1 MQTLDIRK
9 LWEVPGAVLAAL
21 YRRQHH
27 TAPRFMTKSRISI
40 PGREAMVQLTV
51 EDMDLLREAS

>member
-1 MQTLDIRK
+1 
-9 LWEVPGAVLAAL
+9 
-21 YRRQHH
+21 
-27 TAPRFMTKSRISI
+27 MTKSRISI